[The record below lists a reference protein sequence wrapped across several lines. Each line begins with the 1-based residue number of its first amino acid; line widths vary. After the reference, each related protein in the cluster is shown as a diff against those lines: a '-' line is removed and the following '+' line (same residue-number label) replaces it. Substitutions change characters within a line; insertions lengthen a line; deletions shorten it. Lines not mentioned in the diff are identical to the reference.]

1 MRGREITAAEYAAV
15 LALLPDNQQRKIS
28 AADVREAFR
37 PLYELGIDI
46 NERLIREWIAEGSL
60 FQGTVR
66 ATQAQGSIALS
77 ALPAVVTA
85 NKGQYWT
92 VAEAFTVSAGP
103 LQGLDLDVGDWIQSL
118 GDDTVGLNGWTVI
131 SGGLLTE
138 AIADG
143 LYMRIGEDEHP
154 LMGFISNHGHTNDY
168 SWNSLNVSRPL
179 WDPTVA
185 VFGTW
190 QIVAN
195 VAAVARSS
203 STA

>member
-15 LALLPDNQQRKIS
+15 LALLPDNHQRKIS

-118 GDDTVGLNGWTVI
+118 GDDTVGLTGWTVI

-154 LMGFISNHGHTNDY
+154 LMGFISNHGHTMTTRGTTSTFPARCGTQPLPCSAHGR
-168 SWNSLNVSRPL
+168 SWRMSPP
-179 WDPTVA
+179 W
-185 VFGTW
+185 
-190 QIVAN
+190 
-195 VAAVARSS
+195 ARSS